1 MDQSKANNNENKNST
16 FLSRRDVLV
25 ALGSLGLVTGLTG
38 LLRET
43 MRFLIPPISQIR
55 PSTLIAGL
63 PTEFPSGELTPL
75 AEGPVFIGRDE
86 AGLFALSAVC
96 THLGCTV
103 ARSGEGLTCPCHG
116 SRFAFDGANLTGP
129 AARPLPYLALQ
140 FNDDGLVEVDLN
152 QVVESAFR
160 LKPTSG

>member
-1 MDQSKANNNENKNST
+1 MNNNNKR
-16 FLSRRDVLV
+16 FVSRRDALL
-25 ALGSLGLVTGLTG
+25 ALGSLSLVTALTG

-43 MRFLIPPISQIR
+43 MRFLTSPISQVR

-63 PTEFPSGELTPL
+63 PTEFPSGELTSL

-116 SRFAFDGANLTGP
+116 SRFAIDGVNLTGP
-129 AARPLPYLALQ
+129 AARPLPYLALKL
-140 FNDDGLVEVDLN
+140 NADGLVEVNLN
-152 QVVESAFR
+152 RVVEPAFR
-160 LKPTSG
+160 LELTSR

>member
-1 MDQSKANNNENKNST
+1 MSHKNENNSNA
-16 FLSRRDVLV
+16 FRSRRDVLV
-25 ALGSLGLVTGLTG
+25 ALGSLSLVTALTG

-43 MRFLIPPISQIR
+43 MRFLTPPLSQAR
-55 PSTLIAGL
+55 PSTVVAGL

-116 SRFAFDGANLTGP
+116 SRFAADGANLTGP

-152 QVVESAFR
+152 QVVEPAFR
-160 LKPTSG
+160 LKLTSG

>member
-1 MDQSKANNNENKNST
+1 MNQFEANNNENKNST
-16 FLSRRDVLV
+16 FLSRRDALL
-25 ALGSLGLVTGLTG
+25 ALGSLSLVTALTG

-43 MRFLIPPISQIR
+43 MRFLTPPLSQAR

-116 SRFAFDGANLTGP
+116 SRFAIDGANLTGP
-129 AARPLPYLALQ
+129 AARPLPYLALKLS
-140 FNDDGLVEVDLN
+140 DEGLVEVELN
-152 QVVESAFR
+152 QGVEPTFR
-160 LKPTSG
+160 LKLTSG